1 MQPSDHSAEP
11 AFNLSELLTRV
22 DNDREILRELIGMSK
37 VEIPRYLGVLRQAV
51 AQADVKNI
59 EQLGHTLKGMLSNL
73 AARRAAAAAGRLEQ
87 LGRSG
92 DTTTLRND
100 VAIFES
106 EVARLM
112 TELEAYRRTFT
123 HDNSCGR

>member
-22 DNDREILRELIGMSK
+22 DNDRELLLELIGVSK
-37 VEIPRYLGVLRQAV
+37 VEIPRYLGELRGAV
-51 AQADVKNI
+51 AQGDLKNI
-59 EQLGHTLKGMLSNL
+59 EKLGHTLKGMLSNL
-73 AARRAAAAAGRLEQ
+73 AATPAAAAAGHLEQ

-92 DTTTLRND
+92 DTTTLKNA
-100 VAIFES
+100 VAVFES

-112 TELEAYRRTFT
+112 TELEAYMAST
-123 HDNSCGR
+123 HP

>member
-1 MQPSDHSAEP
+1 MKQPSDPSPEP

-22 DNDREILRELIGMSK
+22 DNDRELLLELIGVGK
-37 VEIPRYLGVLRQAV
+37 VEIPRYLGILREAV
-51 AQADVKNI
+51 AQADLQNI
-59 EQLGHTLKGMLSNL
+59 ERSGHTLKGMLSNL
-73 AARRAAAAAGRLEQ
+73 AATRAAAAAGRLEE

-92 DTTTLRND
+92 DTTTLRNS

-112 TELEAYRRTFT
+112 TELEAYMANIRK
-123 HDNSCGR
+123 